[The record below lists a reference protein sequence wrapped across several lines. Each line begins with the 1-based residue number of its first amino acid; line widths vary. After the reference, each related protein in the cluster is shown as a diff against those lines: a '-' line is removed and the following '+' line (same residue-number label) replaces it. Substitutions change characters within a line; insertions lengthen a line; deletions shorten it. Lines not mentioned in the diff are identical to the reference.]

1 MSSPKDSNDSYVK
14 RNAMSIVSADGKK
27 VFRTAFLGYNKSAVN
42 DYIDRLYSEYSDGT
56 WRCDSC
62 GRRFGVTDVE

>member
-42 DYIDRLYSEYSDGT
+42 DYIDRLYS
-56 WRCDSC
+56 
-62 GRRFGVTDVE
+62 FH